1 MLHKVVILI
10 LTKYVFLAV
19 TLAATA
25 LEVHIWRVLAIIQTN
40 VRFSLKPSSFAEN
53 SKFLSACL
61 ARNSF

>member
-25 LEVHIWRVLAIIQTN
+25 LEVPIWRVLAIIQTN
-40 VRFSLKPSSFAEN
+40 VGFS
-53 SKFLSACL
+53 
-61 ARNSF
+61 